1 MQHFIY
7 SYNGSDKSQE
17 VVEVLSGGMP
27 APSVGSVINRHD
39 KEWKVIHV
47 IAPVSPTGTIPI
59 VRVFLSDRTKEPISV
74 VKHLPQ

>member
-7 SYNGSDKSQE
+7 LYNGSDKSQE
-17 VVEVLSGGMP
+17 VVKVLSGGMP

-39 KEWKVIHV
+39 KEWKVIYV
-47 IAPVSPTGTIPI
+47 IAPVSGTGTIPI
-59 VRVFLSDRTKEPISV
+59 VRVFLSDRTKEPKIV